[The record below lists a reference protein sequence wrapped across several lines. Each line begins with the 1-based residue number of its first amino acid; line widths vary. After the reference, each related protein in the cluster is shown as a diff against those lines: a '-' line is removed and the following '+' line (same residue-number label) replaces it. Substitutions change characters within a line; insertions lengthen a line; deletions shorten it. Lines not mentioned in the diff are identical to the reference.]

1 MTFTLPNLNY
11 AKNALHPAMSVET
24 LELHHG
30 KHHQTY
36 VTNLNNLI
44 KGTSLENDTLEDIVK
59 KTANDSSKAAI
70 FNNAG
75 QHYNHILFWQC
86 MRPGGGG
93 RMPGKLEKKIIE
105 TFGTVE
111 KFKEDFIQAGVA
123 QFGSGWA
130 WLSLKGDQ
138 LVISKTANG
147 SNPLVDNLKPIFG
160 CDVWEHAYYVDY
172 KNQRPDY
179 LKAFVEKLAN
189 WEFVE
194 SQLS

>member
-1 MTFTLPNLNY
+1 MFTLPNLNY
-11 AKNALHPAMSVET
+11 AKNALDPVMSVET
-24 LELHHG
+24 LDLHHS

-44 KGTSLENDTLEDIVK
+44 KGTTLENESLENIIK
-59 KTANDSSKAAI
+59 KTANDPSKAGI

-75 QHYNHILFWQC
+75 QHYNHILFWKC
-86 MRPGGGG
+86 MRPSGGGK
-93 RMPGKLEKKIIE
+93 MPEKLEKKIIK

-111 KFKEDFIQAGVA
+111 KFKEDFIQAGVT

-130 WLSLKGDQ
+130 WLSLKGDE

-172 KNQRPDY
+172 RNRRPDY

>member
-24 LELHHG
+24 LELHHS

-36 VTNLNNLI
+36 ITNLNNLI
-44 KGTSLENDTLEDIVK
+44 KGTPLENDTLEDIVK

-86 MRPGGGG
+86 MRPNGGGK
-93 RMPGKLEKKIIE
+93 MPAKLEKKIIE

-111 KFKEDFIQAGVA
+111 KFKEDFIQAGVT

-172 KNQRPDY
+172 KNRRPDY

>member
-1 MTFTLPNLNY
+1 MFTLPNLNY
-11 AKNALHPAMSVET
+11 AKNALDPAMSVET
-24 LELHHG
+24 LDLHHS

-44 KGTSLENDTLEDIVK
+44 KGTTLENESLENIIK
-59 KTANDSSKAAI
+59 KTANDPSKAGI

-86 MRPGGGG
+86 MRPSGGGK
-93 RMPGKLEKKIIE
+93 MPGKLEKKIIE

-111 KFKEDFIQAGVA
+111 KFKEDFIQAGVT

-147 SNPLVDNLKPIFG
+147 SNP
-160 CDVWEHAYYVDY
+160 
-172 KNQRPDY
+172 
-179 LKAFVEKLAN
+179 
-189 WEFVE
+189 
-194 SQLS
+194 

>member
-1 MTFTLPNLNY
+1 MIFTLPNLNY

-172 KNQRPDY
+172 KNRRPDY

>member
-1 MTFTLPNLNY
+1 MRFTLPNLNY

-24 LELHHG
+24 LELHHS

-86 MRPGGGG
+86 MRPNGGGK
-93 RMPGKLEKKIIE
+93 MPGKLEKKIIE

-111 KFKEDFIQAGVA
+111 KFKEDFIQAGVT
-123 QFGSGWA
+123 QFGSGWT

-172 KNQRPDY
+172 KNRRPDY